1 MCELMESSQ
10 QSHYCPHCTGEETET
25 QTGNRRRQNLNPG
38 SLVYC
43 CGRWDL
49 QGSPDLSFCRCALI
63 EMKMTAPSKG
73 WALEKCSWLDE

>member
-49 QGSPDLSFCRCALI
+49 QGSPDLFLQVRSNGDENDSTQQGVGSR
-63 EMKMTAPSKG
+63 EMFMAG
-73 WALEKCSWLDE
+73 